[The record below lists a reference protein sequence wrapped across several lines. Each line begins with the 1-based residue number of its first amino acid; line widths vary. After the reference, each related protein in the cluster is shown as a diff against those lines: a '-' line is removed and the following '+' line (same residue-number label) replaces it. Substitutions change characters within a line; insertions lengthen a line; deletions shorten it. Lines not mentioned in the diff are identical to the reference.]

1 MTPRKRK
8 IYFWTAVVAFA
19 LGTPFLI
26 LYSSGWRVNFQNFTL
41 IKTGGIFINTFP
53 KGVKIYINDKLKK
66 ETSAG
71 IFSQGALISGLKQG
85 EYAAM
90 VKKNGYKEWVKK
102 LTVNANL
109 VTEARN
115 IFLVPDEIKKET
127 VAENMNDFAFS
138 DSQTRLAYATKD
150 AIYISRFPFEKFEQ
164 IALEKNEQP
173 GKIFFMG
180 DDHLLVET
188 LLNNK
193 LKKYLYD
200 AGAGE
205 MIPLKEDIEE
215 EYLKIRYLPD
225 EKIRLAALSNQNT
238 LYNIDISSQ
247 NEPNI
252 IAKDVSNFEI
262 FGAMMI
268 YATNEPTIVY
278 EKNLT
283 TGETEQLIKTPLMS
297 DLGLGSKILRSR
309 DGNRALIDDKRA
321 LYIYNHETRTF
332 DRLAD
337 TATGVS
343 FSPDGKKLMYQNAN
357 EIYVYYLKDIK
368 IQPYKNRGDKELI
381 TRFSKPIVNIEWF
394 AYDNEHILFTVNE
407 TLKLTELDGRDQRN
421 TYDIVEVKKPSR
433 ITYNATDDYIY
444 FLDERALK
452 RTTLLNQ

>member
-1 MTPRKRK
+1 
-8 IYFWTAVVAFA
+8 
-19 LGTPFLI
+19 
-26 LYSSGWRVNFQNFTL
+26 
-41 IKTGGIFINTFP
+41 
-53 KGVKIYINDKLKK
+53 
-66 ETSAG
+66 
-71 IFSQGALISGLKQG
+71 
-85 EYAAM
+85 
-90 VKKNGYKEWVKK
+90 
-102 LTVNANL
+102 
-109 VTEARN
+109 
-115 IFLVPDEIKKET
+115 
-127 VAENMNDFAFS
+127 
-138 DSQTRLAYATKD
+138 
-150 AIYISRFPFEKFEQ
+150 
-164 IALEKNEQP
+164 
-173 GKIFFMG
+173 MG

-215 EYLKIRYLPD
+215 QYLKARYLPD
-225 EKIRLAALSNQNT
+225 EKIRLAALSNQNI

-278 EKNLT
+278 EKNLD
-283 TGETEQLIKTPLMS
+283 TGETEQLIKTPLVG

-321 LYIYNHETRTF
+321 LYIYNHETQTF

-394 AYDNEHILFTVNE
+394 AYDNEHILFTVNGA
-407 TLKLTELDGRDQRN
+407 LKLTELDGRDQRN

>member
-8 IYFWTAVVAFA
+8 IYFWTAAALFA
-19 LGTPFLI
+19 LGTPLLI
-26 LYSSGWRVNFQNFTL
+26 LYSSGWRVDFQNFTL

-53 KGVKIYINDKLKK
+53 RGVKVYIDDKLEK

-71 IFSQGALISGLKQG
+71 IFSQGALVSGLKQG
-85 EYAAM
+85 NHTAM
-90 VKKNGYKEWVKK
+90 VKKDGFRDWAKK
-102 LTVNANL
+102 LAVSANL

-115 IFLVPDEIKKET
+115 IFLVPNDIKKET
-127 VAENMNDFAFS
+127 AAEGVNDFAFS
-138 DSQTRLAYATKD
+138 DSQARLAYATKD

-215 EYLKIRYLPD
+215 QYLKARYLPD
-225 EKIRLAALSNQNT
+225 EKIRLAALSNQNI

-262 FGAMMI
+262 FGSMLI

-278 EKNLT
+278 EKNLDT
-283 TGETEQLIKTPLMS
+283 VETEQLIKTPLVG

-309 DGNRALIDDKRA
+309 DGNRALIDDKRT
-321 LYIYNHETRTF
+321 LYIYNHETQAF
-332 DRLAD
+332 ERLAD

-381 TRFSKPIVNIEWF
+381 TRFSKPIVNIEWL
-394 AYDNEHILFTVNE
+394 AYDNEHIIFTVNE